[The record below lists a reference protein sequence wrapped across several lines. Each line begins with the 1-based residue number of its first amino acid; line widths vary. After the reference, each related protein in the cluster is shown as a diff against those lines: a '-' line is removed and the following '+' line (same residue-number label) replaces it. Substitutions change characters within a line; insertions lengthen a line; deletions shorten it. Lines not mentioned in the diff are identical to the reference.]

1 MADDLVQRAMRRDL
15 SGMNLAGLVRM
26 SFELDPKKTAHADDE
41 AAPDAKNR
49 GPMTGRDI
57 INRDEQVKDCRQ
69 LVEAMGGVYVH
80 TYDEPDTSAWKRQR
94 VITPDGRVVYRVI
107 RPVYEGALND
117 LRQQRDP
124 NGQRLDGLIVYD
136 IDRLTRDNRDLEDA
150 IDVVTRFGRPIIDY
164 SGTLDLLTDNGRTV
178 ARIVVAT
185 KAQQSADTSRRVK
198 RKHEAI
204 QQAGIPVGGS
214 RPFGWLDDKRTL
226 HPTESKELKKAIAR
240 ILDPENGATLG
251 EIVNDWNE
259 RGIRTTR
266 GNEWQRNTLMAVL
279 RNPRLCGYR
288 MRQVHNFDNET
299 GSENKQVEICY
310 DAEGHPVIGQWERV
324 ITPEERE
331 ALIEVLGAGPKR
343 GDGHNARK
351 YLLTGTIRCGKP
363 GCGKPMR
370 AVKATPSQRKPE
382 GFFWYACKDKT
393 DGGCAGTKIDGPAA
407 DKWAQKL
414 VIARYEEDAAKR
426 QATHLPDEWDNQAEL
441 DQVRAD
447 IADLNANKA
456 SISKARYW
464 SMLAKYDAD
473 EAKLTRERNK
483 YLRKTAV
490 QTNEPIDLQADW
502 EAGRLSFLAQRRHVE
517 NTLEALICAPANG
530 KRGVK
535 ASDRLT
541 PIWRNLD

>member
-1 MADDLVQRAMRRDL
+1 MRRDL

-26 SFELDPKKTAHADDE
+26 SWEIDPKKNPDTDSSETAADSTR
-41 AAPDAKNR
+41 R

-57 INRDEQVKDCRQ
+57 INRDEQVKDCHQ
-69 LVEAMGGVYVH
+69 LVEAMGGTYIH

-94 VITPDGRVVYRVI
+94 VITPDGRVIYRVI
-107 RPVYEGALND
+107 RPVYEGALDD
-117 LRQQRDP
+117 LRQRRDP

-136 IDRLTRDNRDLEDA
+136 IDRLIRDNRDLEDA

-185 KAQQSADTSRRVK
+185 KAQQSADTARRVK

-226 HPTESKELKKAIAR
+226 HPIESVELQKAIAR
-240 ILDPENGATLG
+240 FLDPEKGATLG
-251 EIVNDWNE
+251 EIVSDWNE
-259 RGIRTTR
+259 RGILTANGKR
-266 GNEWQRNTLMAVL
+266 WQRRSLISVL

-288 MRQVHNFDNET
+288 MRQVHNFDQET
-299 GSENKQVEICY
+299 GSDNKQVEICY
-310 DAEGHPVIGQWERV
+310 DAEGNPVIGQWKRI

-331 ALIEVLGAGPKR
+331 ALIELLGAGPKR
-343 GDGHNARK
+343 GDGYNARK

-370 AVKATPSQRKPE
+370 AVKATPAQGKPE
-382 GFFWYACKDKT
+382 GFFWYACKGKN
-393 DGGCAGTKIDGPAA
+393 DGGCGGTRVDGPAA
-407 DKWAQKL
+407 DAWAKKL
-414 VIARYEEDAAKR
+414 VITRYEEDAAKR
-426 QATHLPDEWDNQAEL
+426 QATHLPTEWDKQAEL

-447 IADLNANKA
+447 IADLNANKS
-456 SISKARYW
+456 SISSARYW
-464 SMLAKYDAD
+464 SMLAQYDAT
-473 EAKLTRERNK
+473 ETQLTRERNK
-483 YLRKTAV
+483 HLRKTAV
-490 QTNEPIDLQADW
+490 HTSEPVNLRADW
-502 EAGRLSFLAQRRHVE
+502 DTDRLPFLARRRHVE
-517 NTLEALICAPANG
+517 NTLEVLVCAPAKG
-530 KRGVK
+530 RRGVK

-541 PIWRNLD
+541 PVWRDPDPED